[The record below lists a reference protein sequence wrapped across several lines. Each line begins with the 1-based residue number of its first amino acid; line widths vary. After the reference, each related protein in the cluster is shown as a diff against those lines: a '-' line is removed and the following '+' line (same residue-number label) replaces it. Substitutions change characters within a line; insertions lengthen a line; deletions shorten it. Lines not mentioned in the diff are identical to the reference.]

1 MQAWA
6 GFFTTIA
13 AASATLLGLL
23 FVAISI
29 NAAQSL
35 GAGHEDTR
43 RLAEQGFANY
53 FAVLLV
59 SLVALFPGIPVTA
72 LGMTTLSMTIG
83 GSIWVLIRFWQSVRD
98 ATRFESGIASA
109 RRHAVSVLGFM
120 MLVYAAIHLGFGQV
134 TGADLSIFASA
145 LIVLLAAATL
155 ASWRLLLRLSHFH
168 HKH

>member
-1 MQAWA
+1 MQAWS
-6 GFFTTIA
+6 GFFATIA
-13 AASATLLGLL
+13 TAAATLLGLL

-35 GAGHEDTR
+35 GAGHDDTR

-59 SLVALFPGIPVTA
+59 SLVALFPGIPLTA
-72 LGMTTLSMTIG
+72 LGLTTLGMTTG
-83 GSIWVLIRFWQSVRD
+83 GSILVLIRFWQSVRD
-98 ATRFESGIASA
+98 AKRFESGIASA
-109 RRHAVSVLGFM
+109 RRHTVSVLGFM
-120 MLVYAAIHLGFGQV
+120 MLVYAAVHMGFRQASE
-134 TGADLSIFASA
+134 ADPSIFASA